1 MKLTFSQPKIVDRF
15 TFKDLT
21 PILQKQ
27 FELVGDAV
35 LGESNPQEIFAQ
47 CEPEERVWELYN
59 VVDEQGNVLFDAWVL
74 GVDDGCLFEYGTLND
89 TSFALIQS
97 SFADTLEEGE
107 DSEERAKW
115 VEALDEAY
123 NEASHFDDEEDAW
136 GEYWEEF
143 SRKLDEEESNN

>member
-21 PILQKQ
+21 PVLQKQ

-59 VVDEQGNVLFDAWVL
+59 VVDEKGTVLFDAWVL
-74 GVDDGCLFEYGTLND
+74 GIDDGCLFEYATLND
-89 TSFALIQS
+89 TNFALIQS
-97 SFADTLEEGE
+97 SFSDTLEEGE
-107 DSEERAKW
+107 DYEERAKW
-115 VEALDEAY
+115 IEALDEAY
-123 NEASHFDDEEDAW
+123 GEAPHFDDQEDAW
-136 GEYWEEF
+136 GKYWEEF
-143 SRKLDEEESNN
+143 SRKLEEGNS